1 MVSSR
6 SGSLTAALAP
16 CRQRRRVAM
25 RALRHWTLP
34 RASYF
39 FRALRRLVLALKSST
54 LMKPRPSRR
63 RPSRRDANQPG
74 RERAPGDN
82 LCSEDD
88 ANLKLLFGSGH
99 PKSKTDRKARQLCS
113 QVADTLSYVLSGEC
127 GDEVL
132 RSLLV
137 MAVDPAPDSTQLA
150 VTVCQDSSA
159 DPVTAQEVLLR
170 LSAASGKLRAAV
182 ASAITRKRAPKLL
195 FRLLPPLRQGMQ
207 L

>member
-1 MVSSR
+1 MKR
-6 SGSLTAALAP
+6 KHSGRNHSPQWSAGAGRPDSTNEFLPEDVDPAA
-16 CRQRRRVAM
+16 
-25 RALRHWTLP
+25 
-34 RASYF
+34 F
-39 FRALRRLVLALKSST
+39 FCGQ
-54 LMKPRPSRR
+54 PSKR
-63 RPSRRDANQPG
+63 
-74 RERAPGDN
+74 
-82 LCSEDD
+82 
-88 ANLKLLFGSGH
+88 
-99 PKSKTDRKARQLCS
+99 KTDRKARQLCS

-137 MAVDPAPDSTQLA
+137 VAVDPTPDAAQLA

-159 DPVTAQEVLLR
+159 DPVAAQEVLSR

>member
-1 MVSSR
+1 MKRKASGRNRSPQRPARAVSPDPVNEFLLDDVDPAVFF
-6 SGSLTAALAP
+6 SG
-16 CRQRRRVAM
+16 
-25 RALRHWTLP
+25 
-34 RASYF
+34 
-39 FRALRRLVLALKSST
+39 
-54 LMKPRPSRR
+54 
-63 RPSRRDANQPG
+63 QPG
-74 RERAPGDN
+74 KR
-82 LCSEDD
+82 
-88 ANLKLLFGSGH
+88 
-99 PKSKTDRKARQLCS
+99 KTDRKARQLCS

-137 MAVDPAPDSTQLA
+137 MAVDPAPDATQLA

-159 DPVTAQEVLLR
+159 DPVAAQEVLSR
-170 LSAASGKLRAAV
+170 LSAASGKLRAAA